1 MAVRFIFLNRAWRL
15 NWRGRGSGGSPVVG
29 MQVPLLGTSG
39 GLRAKAK
46 LSDDLAEKSRPGTTR
61 STVPQTDTGRQVEDT
76 KVFEITLVKELG
88 NLTP

>member
-1 MAVRFIFLNRAWRL
+1 MEAKLAGTRVR
-15 NWRGRGSGGSPVVG
+15 GQSGYWIPVL
-29 MQVPLLGTSG
+29 LLGTSG

-46 LSDDLAEKSRPGTTR
+46 LSEGLAEKSRPGTTR